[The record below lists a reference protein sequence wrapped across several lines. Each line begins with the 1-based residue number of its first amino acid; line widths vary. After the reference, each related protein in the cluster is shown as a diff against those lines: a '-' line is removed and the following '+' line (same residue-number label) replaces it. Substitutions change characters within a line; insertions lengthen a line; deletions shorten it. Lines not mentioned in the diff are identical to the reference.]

1 MFVCSGVKSAD
12 WLTSAMTSWRVTSSL
27 LVVLVHIVAAAVG
40 GVGDERQVE
49 REFSS
54 RIVVYFSLTV

>member
-1 MFVCSGVKSAD
+1 
-12 WLTSAMTSWRVTSSL
+12 MTSWRVTSSL